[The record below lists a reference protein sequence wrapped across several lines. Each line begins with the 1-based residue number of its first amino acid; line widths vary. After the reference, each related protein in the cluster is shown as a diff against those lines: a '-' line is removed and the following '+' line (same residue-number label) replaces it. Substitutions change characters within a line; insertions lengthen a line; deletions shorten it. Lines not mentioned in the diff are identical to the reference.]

1 MNDFLENILT
11 DGGELI
17 LDSLINNDILK
28 EIPVIGTSINI
39 IRGVKSI
46 RDKIYLQKVK
56 TFIDKLGSI
65 NEQQKERLINES
77 KRDQSRRVKFGEALY
92 TTIEHS
98 DSTVKVEYLAV
109 AFEAF
114 LNGDI
119 DNGELRLI
127 CHAIKSSFSD
137 ELRDIVENENYS
149 SDLKFL
155 VASGLAEALFIGVV
169 SHGTQQGPG
178 YKLTSI
184 AINLRD
190 AWKKY
195 GDKKNN

>member
-1 MNDFLENILT
+1 MNDSLENFLT
-11 DGGELI
+11 DSGEFI
-17 LDSLINNDILK
+17 LDSLVDNEVVK

-39 IRGVKSI
+39 IKGVKSI
-46 RDKIYLQKVK
+46 RDKIYLNKVK

-65 NEQQKERLINES
+65 NEKQKERLINES
-77 KRDQSRRVKFGEALY
+77 KKDQNRRVKFGEALY
-92 TTIEHS
+92 TSIEHS
-98 DSTVKVEYLAV
+98 DSMVKVEYLAV

-119 DNGELRLI
+119 DNAELRLI

-137 ELRDIVENENYS
+137 ELMDVVENENYS

-155 VASGLAEALFIGVV
+155 VPSGLAEALYFGMV

-178 YKLTSI
+178 YQLTSI

-195 GDKKNN
+195 GNKKSN

>member
-1 MNDFLENILT
+1 MNDSLENFLT
-11 DGGELI
+11 DSGEFI
-17 LDSLINNDILK
+17 LDSLVDNEVVK

-39 IRGVKSI
+39 IKGVKSI
-46 RDKIYLQKVK
+46 RDKIYLNKVK

-65 NEQQKERLINES
+65 NEAQKERLIHES
-77 KRDQSRRVKFGEALY
+77 KRDQNRRVKFGEALY
-92 TTIEHS
+92 TSIEHS
-98 DSTVKVEYLAV
+98 ESMVKIEYLAV

-114 LNGDI
+114 LNADI

-137 ELRDIVENENYS
+137 ELMDIIENDNYS

-155 VASGLAEALFIGVV
+155 VPSGLAEAIYIGVV

-184 AINLRD
+184 AVNLRE

-195 GDKKNN
+195 GEKRSN